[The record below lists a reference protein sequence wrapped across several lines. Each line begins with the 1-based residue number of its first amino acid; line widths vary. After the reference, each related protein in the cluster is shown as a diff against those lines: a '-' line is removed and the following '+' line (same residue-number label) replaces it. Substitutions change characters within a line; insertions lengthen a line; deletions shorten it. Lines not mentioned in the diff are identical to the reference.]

1 MDQAYSTT
9 VLIGS
14 RSNTMR
20 DAITEWRKS
29 HDVILPCP
37 LLSDTQHPPSEGHRL
52 GRQFA
57 TSAKEGI
64 HVGAPREAKP
74 SRGQPTCGYQ
84 QEGDLPSDCSTRTI
98 TVPLSEHYN
107 AIIAILLQ
115 QYIQTLL
122 LLLDYHTVSSFYASP
137 QKASTSRCKTLGSEA
152 FGGVKVA
159 L

>member
-1 MDQAYSTT
+1 MW
-9 VLIGS
+9 
-14 RSNTMR
+14 
-20 DAITEWRKS
+20 E
-29 HDVILPCP
+29 P
-37 LLSDTQHPPSEGHRL
+37 
-52 GRQFA
+52 
-57 TSAKEGI
+57 
-64 HVGAPREAKP
+64 PREAKP

-107 AIIAILLQ
+107 AIIVILLQ